1 MWEMTEK
8 VRERMTSEEE
18 LLLDWVLLKGCEQI
32 IKRETYDVVMCVRNY
47 KEKKKLRNIIF

>member
-1 MWEMTEK
+1 MGNDRESE
-8 VRERMTSEEE
+8 RERMTSEEE

>member
-1 MWEMTEK
+1 
-8 VRERMTSEEE
+8 MTSEEE

-47 KEKKKLRNIIF
+47 KEKKILRNIIF